1 MTTRIS
7 RKRKLAVLLAPA
19 LAATGITL
27 FTVGTASAATG
38 LTMTPASG
46 DGSTPVSIV
55 IPAVCGD
62 GADSVLVQVSGAGF
76 PAGSNALGVT
86 DISGDPTQTSFPIG
100 SWSAVATNNGAS
112 YSALSGVADLNLI
125 CLNATTPTNYTGQ
138 VNFAGAGGNY
148 NLVAAATPT
157 PTPSPAPTA
166 TPVPTPTPTP
176 TPVPTPTP
184 TPAPGQENINV
195 TVPNVTDGAL
205 VLTVGDDGTVNLTT
219 PTFQGTYLESTGTLD
234 PVTISDTRSGNQGP
248 YDWTANGQVTNFV
261 GGNPLNTIPAANLGW
276 APAIVTAG
284 GGALAGSSVAPGFPA
299 AGPGLGSSQQFASAP
314 GGHPLGSVT
323 LNALLTL
330 RMPITQA
337 ADSYASTLTFT
348 LLG

>member
-1 MTTRIS
+1 VTTRFS
-7 RKRKLAVLLAPA
+7 RTRKLALVLAPA
-19 LAATGITL
+19 LAATGVTL
-27 FTVGTASAATG
+27 FTAGTASAATG
-38 LTMTPASG
+38 LTMTPTTG
-46 DGSTPVSIV
+46 TGSTPVTIV
-55 IPAVCGD
+55 IPAACGD
-62 GADSVLVQVSGAGF
+62 GADSVVIQVSGGGF
-76 PAGSNALGVT
+76 PAGANALGVT
-86 DISGDPTQTSFPIG
+86 DITGDPTQTSFPIG
-100 SWSAVATNNGAS
+100 SWADVATNNGAS
-112 YSALSGVADLNLI
+112 YNSLSGTADLNLI
-125 CLNATTPTNYTGQ
+125 CINATTPTNYTGQ
-138 VNFAGAGGNY
+138 VSFAGSGGAY
-148 NLVAAATPT
+148 TMVAAATPT
-157 PTPSPAPTA
+157 PTPTPAPSA

-176 TPVPTPTP
+176 TPIPTPTP

-195 TVPNVTDGAL
+195 TVPGVTDGAL
-205 VLTVGDDGTVNLTT
+205 VLTVGDDGTVNLST

-234 PVTISDTRSGNQGP
+234 PVTISDTRQGNQGP
-248 YDWTANGQVTNFV
+248 YDWTANGQITAFQ
-261 GGNPLNTIPAANLGW
+261 GANPLNAIPAANLGW

-284 GGALAGSSVAPGFPA
+284 GGALAGSSVAAGYPT